1 MKEFIERT
9 ETIFSE
15 LGYEVF
21 DKEQS
26 EDMYQASFGQ
36 NGKFNGSLFIEKESN
51 FIEFAYT
58 YTFDNDEEKF
68 LREHLESML
77 DICYEYGCYFN
88 ILKANGKIHFSVFS
102 KLYFSGFNVESLSD
116 TLEDFISC
124 NQELVLMFALDE
136 DEYTDSEDV
145 ENFDDE

>member
-21 DKEQS
+21 DKEHS

>member
-116 TLEDFISC
+116 TLEDFIAC